1 MGFFYTQR
9 KTPMLEASGFCFSNS
24 HCAQKG
30 KVSMPESIT
39 VIIKFVEAIMDKY
52 GFWKVT
58 FIIIVMIIAWKSP
71 ELVSAIKS

>member
-1 MGFFYTQR
+1 
-9 KTPMLEASGFCFSNS
+9 
-24 HCAQKG
+24 
-30 KVSMPESIT
+30 MPESIT
-39 VIIKFVEAIMDKY
+39 VIIKFVEAIMEKY

>member
-1 MGFFYTQR
+1 
-9 KTPMLEASGFCFSNS
+9 
-24 HCAQKG
+24 
-30 KVSMPESIT
+30 MPESIT

-58 FIIIVMIIAWKSP
+58 LILILMILAWKSP

>member
-1 MGFFYTQR
+1 
-9 KTPMLEASGFCFSNS
+9 
-24 HCAQKG
+24 
-30 KVSMPESIT
+30 MPESIT

>member
-1 MGFFYTQR
+1 
-9 KTPMLEASGFCFSNS
+9 
-24 HCAQKG
+24 
-30 KVSMPESIT
+30 MPESIT

-58 FIIIVMIIAWKSP
+58 FIIILMIIAWKSP

>member
-1 MGFFYTQR
+1 
-9 KTPMLEASGFCFSNS
+9 
-24 HCAQKG
+24 
-30 KVSMPESIT
+30 MPESIT
-39 VIIKFVEAIMDKY
+39 VIITFVEAIMDKY

>member
-1 MGFFYTQR
+1 
-9 KTPMLEASGFCFSNS
+9 
-24 HCAQKG
+24 
-30 KVSMPESIT
+30 MPDSIT

>member
-1 MGFFYTQR
+1 MPKEKPRRWKHRGFI
-9 KTPMLEASGFCFSNS
+9 FSNLQS
-24 HCAQKG
+24 EQRG

-58 FIIIVMIIAWKSP
+58 LIIILMILAWKSP
-71 ELVSAIKS
+71 ELVSAIKA